1 MKKQIFGILLALC
14 MAAAMVSLQAVA
26 ASAAEEKCTCLVKC
40 TADNMNA
47 DCPVCSKAGAA
58 VGNCKGRF
66 PFSGEVSVDLQLQ
79 NIMNLDQTN
88 QAIYYFPLSDD
99 ITIASALTEITVPQG
114 ADVVLDLNGHTVSR
128 KGDGKI
134 FVVYG
139 KLTIIDSVG
148 TGKLTKAT
156 EGALNIREG
165 GYVLM
170 QGGSIERNITSADR
184 YAVYVSDGTLEMTGG
199 TIKNNITDAFEAP
212 MNIHAVGSTVIID
225 GNAQILCCDQD
236 VCSHAASNSIYMCG
250 SPASS
255 FRAKLYLDGGKI
267 KGNLDVA
274 FTNIHSRHTGAG
286 TVVDGNVHC
295 VSVGILA
302 GTYTGKVDLDGSYI
316 FGGTFLGTVNR
327 YNGGGIEDSA
337 KVPVKFVTDAGRV
350 IATVKVL
357 RGQGIAAEDIPTVS
371 DPTAYGYSYFAGWSI
386 GSEQYYAGGGQF
398 VDNVNYV
405 TAKFGNPIK
414 YTLSIDLEGGTASN
428 PTTYT
433 ADDTITLVNPTK
445 EGYVFIGW
453 SGTGLAGN
461 SNMTVTIPK
470 GSTGDRTY
478 TAHYIES
485 SISVSDEDALRNGI
499 ALGVTKITLLDDITL
514 SSTLDLS
521 DKAVTLDL
529 NGHTLTGNIKL
540 ADTSAAPQ
548 SVLTLQDS
556 STAANGVLDGKI
568 ELTRGSNGTASRL
581 YANGGTVTGMVSL
594 NSYVAGIYCT
604 SHTPTAFW
612 GYVGSSGEI
621 HGGIFYGGV
630 NESNIKGKTVTF
642 MSEGSRYALEVVDS
656 GSVTAEPVIPP
667 LKAGYGKFKGWY
679 NGETAY
685 TFGSPLSEN
694 MTLTAVF
701 TLPLH
706 YTITYEL
713 NGGSVSSS
721 NPIESNPTEYF
732 VTSEDITLKN
742 PTKDGYMFTGWG
754 GTDLE
759 GTGNMTVTIPKG
771 STGDRTYTAYYLKR
785 PGGDLASQDYFYTVV
800 YDTQGGSPVEPKK
813 VWVGDTSKVEVL
825 DGVGTTRAGYWFL
838 GWYCGSKRIALQGTT
853 VKDLVDRA
861 DNGVITLTA
870 KWIEKKTVSFDTAA
884 QAYTYD
890 GTEKAYAVTG
900 TTLDGFLVT
909 YLQNGN
915 PVTNPTD
922 AGLYDVIITREEDES
937 YKAVNETVKSGL
949 VIGPKEVTVTIGAIP
964 DETYTGSEI
973 TPTVTVYDGETVI
986 PANEYTV
993 EYTDN
998 RNVGRATVTL
1008 TDNTDGNYTA
1018 ISGSA
1023 SFEIKPK
1030 TVTATISA
1038 IPDEIYTGGEIAPT
1052 VTAYDGETEIPASEY
1067 TVEYTDNINAGRAA
1081 VTLTDNAGGN
1091 YTVGGSASFEIKPKS
1106 IEGAVLAPSETLIY
1120 NGTEQTQNVTVTLDG
1135 FTNVTFD
1142 ISGNRQTDVNTSGA
1156 YTLTVTAN
1164 GNFTGTKTLDWNIA
1178 PATPVENPEKKT
1190 TARVAKNKTL
1200 ADASVSN
1207 GEILALDGTTPL
1219 AGTFAWIDSTTVMR
1233 ASGTAQMT
1241 FTPESTN
1248 YAPITIDVAVTA
1260 YSSGGGGGGIAAPA
1274 SYTVRF
1280 DSNGGSGIASQTV
1293 AENGKVTSPA
1303 NPTKDGYTFD
1313 GWYTDKELTEKY
1325 DFAAAVT
1332 KDFTLYA
1339 KWVKEEWKKPFTD
1352 IREDDWFYADIA
1364 YVYESGLMTGTSTT
1378 EFSPDA
1384 TTTRGMVVTILYR
1397 LDGSPAVGSSC
1408 PFNDIA
1414 SDAYY
1419 KDAAAWAVANGIAD
1433 GYGNALF
1440 GPNDSIT
1447 REQLATLLYRYA
1459 KYKGLDVSVDDETNV
1474 LGYNDAQSISEYA
1487 FPAMQ
1492 WLCGKGILQGI
1503 NGSLM
1508 PAETATRAQIAA
1520 LLHRFCETV
1529 MKG

>member
-148 TGKLTKAT
+148 TGKLTNAT
-156 EGALNIREG
+156 DGALDIREG

-170 QGGSIERNITSADR
+170 QGGSIEKNITSADR
-184 YAVYVSDGTLEMTGG
+184 YAVYVYVGTFEMTGG
-199 TIKNNITDAFEAP
+199 TIKNNISDTYEAP

-225 GNAQILCCDQD
+225 GDAQILCCDQD

-274 FTNIHSRHTGAG
+274 FTNINSRHTGAG

-337 KVPVKFVTDAGRV
+337 KVPVKFVTDAGKV

-371 DPTAYGYSYFAGWSI
+371 DPTTYGYSYFAGWSI
-386 GSEQYYAGGGQF
+386 GSDQYYAGGGQF

-414 YTLSIDLEGGTASN
+414 YTLSIDLEGGTAST

-433 ADDTITLVNPTK
+433 ADDTITLENPTK
-445 EGYVFIGW
+445 EGYIFTGW
-453 SGTGLAGN
+453 SGTDLVGEN
-461 SNMTVTIPK
+461 NMTVTVPK
-470 GSTGDRTY
+470 GSTGHRGY
-478 TAHYIES
+478 KAHYIS
-485 SISVSDEDALRNGI
+485 TSISVSAEEEMRNGI
-499 ALGVTKITLLDDITL
+499 ALGVTKVTLLDDITL

-604 SHTPTAFW
+604 SNTPTAFW
-612 GYVGSSGEI
+612 GYVGSYGEI
-621 HGGIFYGGV
+621 HGGIFYGSV
-630 NESNIKGKTVTF
+630 KESNIKEKTVTF
-642 MSEGSRYALEVVDS
+642 MSEGSRYALEVVD
-656 GSVTAEPVIPP
+656 GDGITVEPVIPP
-667 LKAGYGKFKGWY
+667 LKAGYGKLKGWY
-679 NGETAY
+679 NGETKY
-685 TFGSPLSEN
+685 TFGSVLSEN
-694 MTLTAVF
+694 MTLTAEF
-701 TLPLH
+701 TLLLH
-706 YTITYEL
+706 YKITYIL
-713 NGGSVSSS
+713 NGGTFSSLY
-721 NPIESNPTEYF
+721 PTEYT
-732 VTSEDITLKN
+732 VTSDDITLVN

-759 GTGNMTVTIPKG
+759 DTNNMTVTIPKG
-771 STGDRTYTAYYLKR
+771 STGDRTYTAYYLER
-785 PGGDLASQDYFYTVV
+785 FVGEPTSPNYFYTVV
-800 YDTQGGSPVEPKK
+800 YDTRGGSPVEPKK
-813 VWVGDTSKVEVL
+813 VGLGDTSKVEVL
-825 DGVGTTRAGYWFL
+825 DGVSTTRVGYRFS
-838 GWYCGSKRIALQGTT
+838 GWYCGSRRIALQDTT
-853 VKDLVDRA
+853 VEDLKGYS

-870 KWIEKKTVSFDTAA
+870 KWTEKKTVSFDTAA
-884 QAYTYD
+884 QDCTYD
-890 GTEKAYAVTG
+890 GTEKAYAITG
-900 TTLDGFLVT
+900 TTLDGFNVT
-909 YLQNGN
+909 YRQDGN
-915 PVTNPTD
+915 LVTNPTD
-922 AGLYDVIITREEDES
+922 AGLYDLIVTRAEDEF
-937 YKAVNETVKSGL
+937 YKAVNETVKCGL
-949 VIGPKEVTVTIGAIP
+949 VIGPKEVTVTI
-964 DETYTGSEI
+964 D
-973 TPTVTVYDGETVI
+973 
-986 PANEYTV
+986 
-993 EYTDN
+993 
-998 RNVGRATVTL
+998 
-1008 TDNTDGNYTA
+1008 
-1018 ISGSA
+1018 
-1023 SFEIKPK
+1023 
-1030 TVTATISA
+1030 A
-1038 IPDEIYTGGEIAPT
+1038 IPDEIYTGSEITPSVT
-1052 VTAYDGETEIPASEY
+1052 VYDGETEIPASEY
-1067 TVEYTDNINAGRAA
+1067 TVEYADNINAGKAT

-1091 YTVGGSASFEIKPKS
+1091 YTVGGSTSFEIKPKAVTATISAIPDEIYTGSEITPTVTAYDGETVIPAGEYTVEYTDNINAGTATVTLTDNAGGNYTVSGSATFEIKPKS
-1106 IEGAVLAPSETLIY
+1106 IEDAVLAPSETLIY
-1120 NGTEQTQNVTVTLDG
+1120 NGTEQTQTVTVTLDG
-1135 FTNVTFD
+1135 FDPVTFTV
-1142 ISGNRQTDVNTSGA
+1142 SGNRQTDVNTSGA

-1219 AGTFAWIDSTTVMR
+1219 AGTFAWVDSTTVMR

-1260 YSSGGGGGGIAAPA
+1260 YSSGGGGGGVAAPA

-1339 KWVKEEWKKPFTD
+1339 KWVKEEWEKPFTD
-1352 IREDDWFYADIA
+1352 IGEDDWFYADIA

-1419 KDAAAWAVANGIAD
+1419 KDAAAWAVANGIAG

-1447 REQLATLLYRYA
+1447 REQLAVLLYRYA
-1459 KYKGLDVSVDDETNV
+1459 KYKGLDVSVDDETNI

>member
-26 ASAAEEKCTCLVKC
+26 ASAAEEECTCLVKC

-47 DCPVCSKAGAA
+47 DCPVCSKAGAT

-66 PFSGEVSVDLQLQ
+66 PFSGEVTVDLQLQ

-114 ADVVLDLNGHTVSR
+114 ADVVLDLNGHTISR

-148 TGKLTKAT
+148 TGKLTNAT
-156 EGALNIREG
+156 DGALDIRGG

-170 QGGSIERNITSADR
+170 QGGSIEGNHNATQTV
-184 YAVYVSDGTLEMTGG
+184 YAVYVNDSTFEMTGG
-199 TIKNNITDAFEAP
+199 TIKNNRAFGIK
-212 MNIHAVGSTVIID
+212 NIYAYNSTVIID
-225 GNAQILCCDQD
+225 GTAQVLCCEEDGCEHNVRKYTD
-236 VCSHAASNSIYMCG
+236 SIVLN
-250 SPASS
+250 A
-255 FRAKLYLDGGKI
+255 RTKLYLDGGNI
-267 KGNLDVA
+267 KGNIFIKEISVTVD
-274 FTNIHSRHTGAG
+274 SRHAGAG
-286 TVVDGNVHC
+286 TVVNGYLNVF
-295 VSVGILA
+295 SGIIKA
-302 GTYTGKVDLDGSYI
+302 GTYTGLVKFDDAFIY
-316 FGGTFLGTVNR
+316 GGTFLGTVELSKYTR
-327 YNGGGIEDSA
+327 IYNSA
-337 KVPVKFVTDAGRV
+337 KVPVKFVTDAGKV

-371 DPTAYGYSYFAGWSI
+371 DPTTYGYSYFAGWSI
-386 GSEQYYAGGGQF
+386 GSDQYYAGGGQF

-433 ADDTITLVNPTK
+433 ADDTFTLENPTK
-445 EGYVFIGW
+445 EGYIFTGW
-453 SGTGLAGN
+453 SGTDLVGEN
-461 SNMTVTIPK
+461 NMTVTIPK
-470 GSTGDRTY
+470 GSTGHRGY
-478 TAHYIES
+478 KAHYIS
-485 SISVSDEDALRNGI
+485 TSISVSAEEEMRNGI

-612 GYVGSSGEI
+612 GYVGSYGEI
-621 HGGIFYGGV
+621 HGGIFYGSV
-630 NESNIKGKTVTF
+630 KESNIKEKTVTF
-642 MSEGSRYALEVVDS
+642 MSEGSRYALEVVD
-656 GSVTAEPVIPP
+656 GDGITIEPVIPP
-667 LKAGYGKFKGWY
+667 LKPGYGKLKGWY
-679 NGETAY
+679 NGETKY
-685 TFGSPLSEN
+685 TFGSALSEN
-694 MTLTAVF
+694 MTLTAEF
-701 TLPLH
+701 TLLLH
-706 YTITYEL
+706 YKITYIL
-713 NGGSVSSS
+713 NGGSVS
-721 NPIESNPTEYF
+721 PLNPTEYN
-732 VTSEDITLKN
+732 VITDDITLIN
-742 PTKDGYMFTGWG
+742 PTRDGYMFTGWG
-754 GTDLE
+754 GTDLKD
-759 GTGNMTVTIPKG
+759 TNNMAVTIPKG
-771 STGDRTYTAYYLKR
+771 STGDRTYTAYYLESFVGE
-785 PGGDLASQDYFYTVV
+785 PTSPNYFYTVV
-800 YDTQGGSPVEPKK
+800 YDTRGGSPVEPKK
-813 VWVGDTSKVEVL
+813 VGLGDTSKVEVL
-825 DGVGTTRAGYWFL
+825 DGVSTTRAGYRFS
-838 GWYCGSKRIALQGTT
+838 GWYCGSRRIALQDTT
-853 VKDLVDRA
+853 VEDLKGYS

-870 KWIEKKTVSFDTAA
+870 RWTEKKTVSFDTAA
-884 QAYTYD
+884 QDCTYD
-890 GTEKAYAVTG
+890 GTEKAYAITG
-900 TTLDGFLVT
+900 TTLDGFNVT
-909 YLQNGN
+909 YRQDGN
-915 PVTNPTD
+915 LVTNPTD
-922 AGLYDVIITREEDES
+922 AGLYDVIVTRAEDEF
-937 YKAVNETVKSGL
+937 YKAVNETVKCGL
-949 VIGPKEVTVTIGAIP
+949 VIGPKEVSVTIDAIP
-964 DETYTGSEI
+964 DEIYTGSEI
-973 TPTVTVYDGETVI
+973 TPSVTVYDGETVI

-993 EYTDN
+993 AYTDN

-1030 TVTATISA
+1030 AVTATISA
-1038 IPDEIYTGGEIAPT
+1038 IPDEIYTGGEITPT
-1052 VTAYDGETEIPASEY
+1052 VTAYDGETVIPAGEY
-1067 TVEYTDNINAGRAA
+1067 TVEYADNINAGTAT

-1091 YTVGGSASFEIKPKS
+1091 YTVGGSTSFEITPKN

-1120 NGTEQTQNVTVTLDG
+1120 NGTEQTQTVTVTLAG
-1135 FTNVTFD
+1135 FDPVTFTV
-1142 ISGNRQTDVNTSGA
+1142 SGNKQTDVNTSGA

-1178 PATPVENPEKKT
+1178 PATPVENPAKKT

-1219 AGTFAWIDSTTVMR
+1219 AGTFAWVDSTTVMR

-1260 YSSGGGGGGIAAPA
+1260 YSSGGGGGGVAAPA

-1293 AENGKVTSPA
+1293 AEGGKVTSPA

-1419 KDAAAWAVANGIAD
+1419 KDAAAWAVANGIAG

-1459 KYKGLDVSVDDETNV
+1459 KYKGLDVSVDDETNI

-1508 PAETATRAQIAA
+1508 PAESATRAQIAA